1 MTKKDM
7 ALTVYRISNDIMDG
21 FFQKVSREQQNSLH
35 SPSNDKRLDSLLLT
49 YFTRENEEKQ
59 RLTLN
64 FSRKHTFLTF

>member
-7 ALTVYRISNDIMDG
+7 ALTVYRISNDNMDG
-21 FFQKVSREQQNSLH
+21 FFQKVSCEQQNSLH

-49 YFTRENEEKQ
+49 YFTRENKKKQ

-64 FSRKHTFLTF
+64 FSMKHTFLTF

>member
-64 FSRKHTFLTF
+64 FSRKHIFLTF

>member
-7 ALTVYRISNDIMDG
+7 ALTVYRLSNDIMDG

-35 SPSNDKRLDSLLLT
+35 SPSNDKRLDSLLLA